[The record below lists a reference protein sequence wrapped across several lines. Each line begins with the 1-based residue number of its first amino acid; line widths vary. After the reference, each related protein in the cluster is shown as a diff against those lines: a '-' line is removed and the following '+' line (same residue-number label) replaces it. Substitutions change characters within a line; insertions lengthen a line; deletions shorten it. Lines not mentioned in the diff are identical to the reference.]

1 MKRNLIYFLSVF
13 IGSFVFLSLT
23 SSFSTVT
30 NLPYTGGDLVLNCD
44 DNLVID
50 ENIVLNGS
58 ANLYI
63 VGSGGSI
70 NFTRNSS
77 ITSGQFTSNL
87 IYKDINCKINM
98 PRKFNFN
105 YSRCGDYTLFE
116 VPQGY
121 GCEGGMCG
129 YPYICECVIQWIS
142 GGGLICAGPCS
153 TPGGAPCSPE

>member
-1 MKRNLIYFLSVF
+1 MKRLIYFLSVL
-13 IGSFVFLSLT
+13 IGSFVFISLT
-23 SSFSTVT
+23 SSFSTTT
-30 NLPYTGGDLVLNCD
+30 NLPYTGGDLVLNCN

-77 ITSGQFTSNL
+77 ITGNQFASNL
-87 IYKDINCKINM
+87 IYKDIDCKINM

-105 YSRCGDYTLFE
+105 YGRCGDYGGFMI
-116 VPQGY
+116 GY
-121 GCEGGMCG
+121 GCEGEHCN
-129 YPYICECVIQWIS
+129 VF
-142 GGGLICAGPCS
+142 GGLCEVKWTGSGLTCGSPCDV
-153 TPGGAPCSPE
+153 